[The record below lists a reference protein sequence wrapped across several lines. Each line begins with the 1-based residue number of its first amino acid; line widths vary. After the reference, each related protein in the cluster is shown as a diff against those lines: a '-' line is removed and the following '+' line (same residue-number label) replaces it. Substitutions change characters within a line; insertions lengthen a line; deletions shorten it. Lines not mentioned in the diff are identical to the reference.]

1 MKLKELLESLD
12 VDKKTFE
19 KLIQSVIDLNL
30 SVDVSISNEING
42 KLNKVE
48 KYLKALNI
56 NPRNKN
62 WKL

>member
-12 VDKKTFE
+12 IDEKTFE

-30 SVDVSISNEING
+30 SIDVSISNEING
-42 KLNKVE
+42 KLNTVE

-62 WKL
+62 WHL

>member
-30 SVDVSISNEING
+30 SVDV
-42 KLNKVE
+42 
-48 KYLKALNI
+48 
-56 NPRNKN
+56 
-62 WKL
+62 